1 MKKIKKSK
9 KVKFNKIA
17 ALAIIVSVS
26 SSGAPVYALTSSNNK
41 RLNINVSNSQLYKKP
56 LASSNID
63 KLSTTGAVS
72 KNEEGII
79 SNLFTNYKNS
89 ISKAIEDNF
98 SSRLDSF
105 IDLGNITQL
114 QKKEIMNL
122 YSVSNTNTV
131 ELIGIKSLVTSETI
145 TKEQEISILNSFI
158 HCKKSTSKNIND
170 ILLLK
175 IDKLISLGTINGVQ
189 RDAVINLARIPD

>member
-1 MKKIKKSK
+1 MKKIKKTK

-26 SSGAPVYALTSSNNK
+26 SSGAPVYAITSSNNK
-41 RLNINVSNSQLYKKP
+41 RLNINISNSQLYKKP
-56 LASSNID
+56 LENSNIN
-63 KLSTTGAVS
+63 KLSTTGEVS

-114 QKKEIMNL
+114 QKKEIMSL

-131 ELIGIKSLVTSETI
+131 ELVGIKSLVTSETI
-145 TKEQEISILNSFI
+145 TKEQEITILNSFI
-158 HCKKSTSKNIND
+158 KCKKSTSKNIND

-175 IDKLISLGTINGVQ
+175 TDELVSLGTINGVQ

>member
-1 MKKIKKSK
+1 MKKIKKTK

-26 SSGAPVYALTSSNNK
+26 SSGAPVYAITSSNNK
-41 RLNINVSNSQLYKKP
+41 RLNINISNSQLYKEP
-56 LASSNID
+56 LENSNIN
-63 KLSTTGAVS
+63 KLSTTGEVS

-114 QKKEIMNL
+114 QKKEIMSL

-131 ELIGIKSLVTSETI
+131 ELVGIKSLVTSETI
-145 TKEQEISILNSFI
+145 TKEQEITILNSFI
-158 HCKKSTSKNIND
+158 KCKKSTSKNIND

-175 IDKLISLGTINGVQ
+175 TDELVSLGTINGVQ

>member
-26 SSGAPVYALTSSNNK
+26 SSGAPVYALTPSNIK
-41 RLNINVSNSQLYKKP
+41 RLNINASNSQLYKKP
-56 LASSNID
+56 LANSNID
-63 KLSTTGAVS
+63 KLSSTGAVS
-72 KNEEGII
+72 KNEEVII
-79 SNLFTNYKNS
+79 SNLFTNYRNS
-89 ISKAIEDNF
+89 ISKAIENNF

-105 IDLGNITQL
+105 IDLGNITQH
-114 QKKEIMNL
+114 QKKEIMSL
-122 YSVSNTNTV
+122 YSISNTNTV
-131 ELIGIKSLVTSETI
+131 GLIGIKSLVTSETI
-145 TKEQEISILNSFI
+145 TKEQEITILNSFI
-158 HCKKSTSKNIND
+158 HCKKSTSKNLND

-189 RDAVINLARIPD
+189 GDAVINLARIPE

>member
-26 SSGAPVYALTSSNNK
+26 SSGAPVYAITSSNNK
-41 RLNINVSNSQLYKKP
+41 RLNINVSNSQFYKNP
-56 LASSNID
+56 LAKSNID
-63 KLSTTGAVS
+63 KLSTTGEVS
-72 KNEEGII
+72 RNEEGII
-79 SNLFTNYKNS
+79 TNLFSNYKNS

-105 IDLGNITQL
+105 IELGNITQL
-114 QKKEIMNL
+114 QKKEIMSL
-122 YSVSNTNTV
+122 YSVSNTDTV

-145 TKEQEISILNSFI
+145 TKEQEITILNSFI
-158 HCKKSTSKNIND
+158 NCKKSTYKKIND

-189 RDAVINLARIPD
+189 RAAVINLARIPD